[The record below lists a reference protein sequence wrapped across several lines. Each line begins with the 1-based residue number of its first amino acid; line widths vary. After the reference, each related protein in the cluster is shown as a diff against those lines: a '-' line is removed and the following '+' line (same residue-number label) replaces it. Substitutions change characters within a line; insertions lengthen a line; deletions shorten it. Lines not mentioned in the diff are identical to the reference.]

1 MNGASKLNGGKM
13 LMRAVGMAGKE
24 WATGKHSPLNKP
36 LQADTASGF
45 SARHR
50 PQTHERPTVGRPC
63 SKNNSCRPTSACLS
77 PCSAGRW
84 GECSGTGSHEG
95 GCRPTYTCPYPTYR
109 LCLSLSLPTPL
120 ICGTQFSPKLT
131 FFLFLF
137 FYPLLP
143 TINRPLAPFNVFVR
157 LT

>member
-1 MNGASKLNGGKM
+1 MNGGKAN
-13 LMRAVGMAGKE
+13 LNGANVEKGSGYGRQNSRQAN
-24 WATGKHSPLNKP
+24 SPQNRQ
-36 LQADTASGF
+36 LQADTAGGL

-50 PQTHERPTVGRPC
+50 PHETQPAAGRPC
-63 SKNNSCRPTSACLS
+63 SKNKQLPQMMSACR
-77 PCSAGRW
+77 AGKW

-120 ICGTQFSPKLT
+120 ICKPQFSPKLN
-131 FFLFLF
+131 FFFFF

-143 TINRPLAPFNVFVR
+143 HYNSSPNPL
-157 LT
+157 